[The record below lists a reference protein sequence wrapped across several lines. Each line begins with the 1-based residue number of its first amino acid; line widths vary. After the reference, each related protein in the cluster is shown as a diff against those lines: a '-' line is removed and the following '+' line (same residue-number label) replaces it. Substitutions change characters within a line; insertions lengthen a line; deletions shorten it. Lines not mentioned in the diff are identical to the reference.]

1 MSALRKC
8 LAPVVA
14 AWVVF
19 AVLVM
24 GSPAGQA
31 TPGAGPAPAA
41 DPTNKNDEKDD
52 HYRRAKESDGSVTV
66 KGRRRSTAK
75 PSAPTKPES
84 SSSEPQEPSLEQ
96 KRIDGLRVYIEI
108 ACHPEHPMTDGYVS
122 CEKAKAMLAEML
134 KQQAKQPTQPVL
146 PEQVIAQQAVATLTL
161 PEVNPVVMP
170 DPEWNRWKSYAV
182 GEDLW
187 LWADSPAQLST
198 TVTQQGITIQITAVR
213 DRVVFDMGNG
223 DKVSCKSMTK
233 YYPPPDMDDEPWESP
248 DCGYYYERLPQQRCV
263 GYTMTATAH
272 WTVTWAVL
280 GKTGTIPVTKTAT
293 KHLPIVELHSLSVPT
308 THDPNDYDEDEDYN
322 EYDDPDS
329 DDDYDDDEYDD
340 PNEPVSNTS
349 ACPRRTSTPPT
360 PAPTSQPAP
369 TSKPAQTSKPAP
381 TSQPA
386 PTSKPAQ
393 TSKPARTRK
402 PGSKP
407 S

>member
-1 MSALRKC
+1 MSILRKC

-19 AVLVM
+19 AVLVV
-24 GSPAGQA
+24 GPPAGQA

-66 KGRRRSTAK
+66 KGRRRSTTK
-75 PSAPTKPES
+75 PAAPTKPES
-84 SSSEPQEPSLEQ
+84 SSSEPQEPSPEQ
-96 KRIDGLRVYIEI
+96 KKINDLRDYIEI
-108 ACHPEHPMTDGYVS
+108 ACHPEHPKTNGYVS

-213 DRVVFDMGNG
+213 DKIDFDMGDG
-223 DKVSCKSMTK
+223 GVDSIVSCKEMTK
-233 YYPPPDMDDEPWESP
+233 YEPPPMYHTGPWESP
-248 DCGYYYERLPQQRCV
+248 TCRYYYKKLPEQRCA

-272 WTVTWAVL
+272 WTVTWSVL
-280 GKTGTIPVTKTAT
+280 GQSGTIPMKKTQT
-293 KHLPIVELHSLSVPT
+293 KHLPIVELHALAVSTS
-308 THDPNDYDEDEDYN
+308 DPNDPY
-322 EYDDPDS
+322 
-329 DDDYDDDEYDD
+329 D
-340 PNEPVSNTS
+340 PNNDPYGDPNDPMNSQA
-349 ACPRRTSTPPT
+349 ACPRPGTTTPSQAGT
-360 PAPTSQPAP
+360 PSQAPTSTPAP
-369 TSKPAQTSKPAP
+369 TSKPTQ
-381 TSQPA
+381 
-386 PTSKPAQ
+386 
-393 TSKPARTRK
+393 TRK